1 MTRTVLYGIL
11 CGFSTQQRHIFL
23 AQLRHILRAHLLGY
37 DPLNVCGQGN
47 LGDVPCGEDGV
58 EVMYCLPVSS
68 LYSHQAVALWGK
80 GDLRFLESSGLQFTA
95 YELCLS
101 ALA

>member
-1 MTRTVLYGIL
+1 MDRFADEPVATM
-11 CGFSTQQRHIFL
+11 
-23 AQLRHILRAHLLGY
+23 LGY
-37 DPLNVCGQGN
+37 DSLNVCGQGN
-47 LGDVPCGEDGV
+47 LDDVSCGEGGV
-58 EVMYCLPVSS
+58 EVMYCGPSTA
-68 LYSHQAVALWGK
+68 YTANWAVALWGK